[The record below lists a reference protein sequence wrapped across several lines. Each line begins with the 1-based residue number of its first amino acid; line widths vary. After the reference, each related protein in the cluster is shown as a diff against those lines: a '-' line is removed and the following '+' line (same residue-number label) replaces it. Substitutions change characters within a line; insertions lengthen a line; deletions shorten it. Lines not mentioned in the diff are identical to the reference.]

1 VIFLSSEN
9 TIQKSGKAVRTIVL
23 VGCIVLLLVGIVF
36 TLIGAGLLV
45 YNMGTDSDGYAQSN
59 IYEVRTDSY
68 AFALW
73 VKSSNFPSYLTW
85 MSAKDIGQT
94 MWTVE
99 PVDSSK
105 ELFVGWTEAVDGENY
120 LYSGIMFS
128 TPPTWHRSIAAYHA
142 EVEIPPADTYY
153 QSPPPRYPEEENFW
167 LETVQSTG
175 TSKIVWDAFWEPS
188 DDRKML
194 IIMNA
199 DGSRNVE
206 ADIQLGFKV
215 PIFSW
220 LPFVLI
226 LVGVIFCLI
235 GIFVIRRKNLIK
247 RQKSNNKSN

>member
-1 VIFLSSEN
+1 MLI
-9 TIQKSGKAVRTIVL
+9 
-23 VGCIVLLLVGIVF
+23 GCIILLLVGIVIAF
-36 TLIGAGLLV
+36 GGVALV
-45 YNMGTDSDGYAQSN
+45 AYNMGTDADGYAQSN
-59 IYEVRTDSY
+59 IYEARSDGY

-99 PVDSSK
+99 PVNSDK
-105 ELFVGWTEAVDGENY
+105 PLFVGWTKAVDGENY

-128 TPPTWHRSIAAYHA
+128 TPQTWNRSIAAYHA
-142 EVEIPPADTYY
+142 EIKIPPAVTYY
-153 QSPPPRYPEEENFW
+153 QNAPPRLPEEETFW
-167 LETVQSTG
+167 IETAQSTG

-188 DDRKML
+188 DDRKIL

-226 LVGVIFCLI
+226 PAGVTLCLI

-247 RQKSNNKSN
+247 RQKANNKSN